1 MLDVSN
7 YNNNSRELN
16 AFWDNFLSKVKERV
30 NYMQYTTWFSK
41 TRLVTI
47 DNSKA
52 IVIVSKDI
60 HKFMLSSDNY
70 KEIMDQVSLELTN
83 KTFIYK
89 LLTNKEWDT
98 LNNMLMEIVQE
109 YIN

>member
-52 IVIVSKDI
+52 IVIKSYNHICVI
-60 HKFMLSSDNY
+60 PAN
-70 KEIMDQVSLELTN
+70 EVN
-83 KTFIYK
+83 KY
-89 LLTNKEWDT
+89 ED
-98 LNNMLMEIVQE
+98 
-109 YIN
+109 